1 MDNSSCGIHKK
12 VTGDNR
18 MTMRKKMAIALAAP
32 PFAEA
37 AEQAALAF
45 AKLENVVIVIPF

>member
-1 MDNSSCGIHKK
+1 
-12 VTGDNR
+12 
-18 MTMRKKMAIALAAP
+18 MTIRKTVAIALAAQP
-32 PFAEA
+32 LAEA